1 MNQQIYSF
9 NCSLFRSARIHQ
21 RAISPVVRRRN
32 APTRPPGRM
41 LLFCRQ
47 TCARNN
53 SADGHCLFEPAI
65 WCILILVGCDQCHVI
80 LVVLCTLC
88 YLRQGWRDLPKAPL
102 WRWRTQDPRWRANTI
117 INWQFDFFS
126 AMSLPQRFSSKH
138 RKNCES
144 CSTQVIWKVKF

>member
-9 NCSLFRSARIHQ
+9 NCSLLRSARIHQ

-53 SADGHCLFEPAI
+53 SANGHYFLDAI
-65 WCILILVGCDQCHVI
+65 ASLDFKLSVSEGC
-80 LVVLCTLC
+80 
-88 YLRQGWRDLPKAPL
+88 
-102 WRWRTQDPRWRANTI
+102 
-117 INWQFDFFS
+117 FS
-126 AMSLPQRFSSKH
+126 ASASSGLLELFFGLFVSRIVLWDFLEKPWTSSAASSYAILSLLIVLI
-138 RKNCES
+138 
-144 CSTQVIWKVKF
+144 STATFIISTFEVRNIVSTALLSLSH